1 MTGHLTNRFD
11 GAAVLLTGAASGI
24 GRATALRLASEGA
37 TVFAVDLSADGLRE
51 TAGQVPPGAGRIHTH
66 VADVSDEAAVVG
78 AVARAAEELGGI
90 DVLVNVAGVH
100 RTTPI
105 DRLTVDDLQYLFSVN
120 VVGTAVF
127 CREALRHLPD
137 GRGVVVNVASSSAT
151 HGNPFMSAYSATK
164 GAVLAFSLSLA
175 AEVAHRRIRVVPVS
189 PGTVVTPLTARPD
202 MLPADLDTSYYQ
214 RIRAPFGAGGPEQL
228 AGVIAFAASP
238 DAGYLTGAEIRADG
252 GSHI

>member
-1 MTGHLTNRFD
+1 MNRFED
-11 GAAVLLTGAASGI
+11 TAVLLTGAASGI
-24 GRATALRLASEGA
+24 GRAAALRLASEGA
-37 TVFAVDLSADGLRE
+37 AVFAVDRSGDGLRG
-51 TAGQVPPGAGRIHTH
+51 TAGLLPPGTGRIHTH
-66 VADVSDEAAVVG
+66 VADVSDEGAVVAAVS
-78 AVARAAEELGGI
+78 RAAETMGGI

-105 DRLTVDDLQYLFSVN
+105 DRLTVDDLRFLFSVN

-137 GRGVVVNVASSSAT
+137 GTGVIVNVASSSAT
-151 HGNPFMSAYSATK
+151 HGNPFTSAYSATK

-175 AEVAHRRIRVVPVS
+175 SEMSHRRIRVVPVS
-189 PGTVVTPLTARPD
+189 PGTVATPLTSRSD
-202 MLPADLDTSYYQ
+202 MLPADLDTSYYR
-214 RIRAPFGAGGPEQL
+214 RIRAPFGTADPQQI

>member
-1 MTGHLTNRFD
+1 MNRFENTS
-11 GAAVLLTGAASGI
+11 VLLTGAASGI
-24 GRATALRLASEGA
+24 GRAAALRLASEGA
-37 TVFAVDLSADGLRE
+37 AVLAVDLSADGLRE
-51 TAGQVPPGAGRIHTH
+51 TAGRLPPGSPGRIHTH
-66 VADVSDEAAVVG
+66 VADVSDESAVAA
-78 AVARAAEELGGI
+78 AVARAADALGGI

-105 DRLTVDDLQYLFSVN
+105 DRLTVDDLRHLFDIN

-137 GRGVVVNVASSSAT
+137 GSGVIVNVASSSAT

-189 PGTVVTPLTARPD
+189 PGTVRTPLAARPD
-202 MLPADLDTSYYQ
+202 MLPPDLDTSYYQ
-214 RIRAPFGAGGPEQL
+214 RIRAPFGAGGPEQI

>member
-1 MTGHLTNRFD
+1 MNRFE
-11 GAAVLLTGAASGI
+11 GTRVLLTGAASGI
-24 GRATALRLASEGA
+24 GRATALRLAAEGA
-37 TVFAVDLSADGLRE
+37 AVFCVDLSERGLRE
-51 TAGQVPPGAGRIHTH
+51 TADRLPPGAGEIRTH
-66 VADVSDEAAVVG
+66 VADVSDETAVVD
-78 AVARAAEELGGI
+78 AVACAARELGGI

-105 DRLTVDDLQYLFSVN
+105 DRLTAEDLRHLFSVN
-120 VVGTAVF
+120 AVGTALF

-137 GRGVVVNVASSSAT
+137 GRGAIVNVASSSAT
-151 HGNPFMSAYSATK
+151 HGNPYMSAYSASK

-189 PGTVVTPLTARPD
+189 PGTVATPLTARPD
-202 MLPADLDTSYYQ
+202 MLPADLDSSYYQ
-214 RIRAPFGAGGPEQL
+214 RIRAPFGAGDPEQI